1 MWRRKSWYNRKRFRI
16 EVKNP
21 DGESEKDLIHQKIK
35 ITLNTTAFDLI
46 EKMNKKVSIMKEYL
60 SFESKKMIL
69 KVRSLNDYIFDIV
82 KPMILFIY
90 KWMHKA

>member
-1 MWRRKSWYNRKRFRI
+1 
-16 EVKNP
+16 
-21 DGESEKDLIHQKIK
+21 
-35 ITLNTTAFDLI
+35 
-46 EKMNKKVSIMKEYL
+46 MNKKVSIMKEYL

-90 KWMHKA
+90 K